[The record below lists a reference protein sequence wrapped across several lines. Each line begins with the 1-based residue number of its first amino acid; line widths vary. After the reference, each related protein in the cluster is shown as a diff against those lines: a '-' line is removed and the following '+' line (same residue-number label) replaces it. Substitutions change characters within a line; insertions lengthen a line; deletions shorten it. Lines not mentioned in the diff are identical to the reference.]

1 MASTTKGNIKN
12 RLRRTHAR
20 DMDDMADSMVTLTDS
35 QTLTADTSI
44 QVTAVASGADA
55 AYELSAASNGGRVTW
70 VPNVSADRVY
80 TLPTPAAGMHLRLVG
95 AGALAADGHDI
106 TIKGTDNTHFFHGA
120 IAHHDT
126 NQTGQTTAI
135 VWGDGAA
142 DDVIKLDTPE
152 AFDINLLGKSTTVW
166 YVWGWS
172 AGVTPIT
179 ISNA

>member
-1 MASTTKGNIKN
+1 MGLGK
-12 RLRRTHAR
+12 
-20 DMDDMADSMVTLTDS
+20 
-35 QTLTADTSI
+35 
-44 QVTAVASGADA
+44 
-55 AYELSAASNGGRVTW
+55 
-70 VPNVSADRVY
+70 
-80 TLPTPAAGMHLRLVG
+80 PTPAAGMHLRLVG

>member
-1 MASTTKGNIKN
+1 MGNIAKA
-12 RLRRTHAR
+12 RIKHLLKRSHA
-20 DMDDMADSMVTLTDS
+20 DYFDNVADSMVSLSDS
-35 QTLTADTSI
+35 QTLSGNTSV
-44 QVTAVASGADA
+44 QVCASASGSNA
-55 AYELSAASNGGRVTW
+55 AYSLTAADNGGRVTW
-70 VPNVSADRVY
+70 VPDVTADRVY
-80 TLPTPAAGMHLRLVG
+80 TLPTPAAGLHLNLVG

-126 NQTGQTTAI
+126 DQSGQTTAI

-152 AFDINLLGKSTTVW
+152 AFDIHLLGKSTTVW
-166 YVWGWS
+166 YVWGWA